1 MADAWLDRTG
11 PAMRLVE
18 AWKAAVVRAE
28 RELLRV
34 ACTFVAVDVL
44 AGLSACFAP
53 FLTSVLG
60 LARVALLVVFV
71 PAVLRGLAIGHADR
85 PDAELLKA
93 IAIAAGVAAVY
104 FVLRTFAVVE
114 VCGL

>member
-1 MADAWLDRTG
+1 
-11 PAMRLVE
+11 MRLFE
-18 AWKAAVVRAE
+18 AWKGAVARAE

-34 ACTFVAVDVL
+34 ACTFVVIDL
-44 AGLSACFAP
+44 LTGLSACFVP
-53 FLTSVLG
+53 FLTSLLSIARIGVL
-60 LARVALLVVFV
+60 VIFV
-71 PAVLRGLAIGHADR
+71 PAVLRGLAIQHADR

-114 VCGL
+114 VCAL